1 MQTISPD
8 QAFNAIAAQNE
19 TLEEQQRQQTEEHRT
34 EIEQMKVQNAQL
46 QAQMDW
52 LAVSF
57 IRITY

>member
-8 QAFNAIAAQNE
+8 QVFDAIAARNE

-34 EIEQMKVQNAQL
+34 EIEQMKAQNAQL

-57 IRITY
+57 IRITN